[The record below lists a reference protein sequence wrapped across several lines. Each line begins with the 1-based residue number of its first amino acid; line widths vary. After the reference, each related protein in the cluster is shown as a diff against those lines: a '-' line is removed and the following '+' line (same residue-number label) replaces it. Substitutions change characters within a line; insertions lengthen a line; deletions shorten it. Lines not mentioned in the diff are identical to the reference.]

1 MRANSQSSTD
11 AARERF
17 DSVLR
22 AAGESADAL
31 GTELFA
37 VVDVLDSSATLR
49 RALTD
54 PSREGAD
61 KAQVVADVFGGKVS
75 SDVEDLLAGLARA
88 RWSADQDI
96 ADAVEILGTDAL
108 LASAESAGTLLDV
121 ETQIFSV
128 IRLLAANRELRLAL
142 SDTSR
147 AVQDRTRLLD
157 NVTDGRVAP
166 QTSTLIERALGNRR
180 APTLT
185 AGLVRLNEA
194 AAARRQQLVATVTAA
209 VPLNEGQLDRLSDI
223 LHRAYGRGVQLNVAV
238 EPSVVGGVRIQI
250 GDEVV
255 DATMLSRLDEARRR
269 LAG

>member
-17 DSVLR
+17 EPVLR

-37 VVDVLDSSATLR
+37 VVDVLDSSAGLR

-54 PSREGAD
+54 PSREGQD
-61 KAQVVADVFGGKVS
+61 KAQVMTDVFGGKVS
-75 SDVEDLLAGLARA
+75 SDSEDLLAGLARA
-88 RWSADQDI
+88 RWSTDRDI
-96 ADAVEILGTDAL
+96 ADAIEVLGTDAV
-108 LASAESAGTLLDV
+108 LASAEAAGTLLDV

-142 SDTSR
+142 SDKSR
-147 AVQDRTRLLD
+147 SIEDRAGLLE
-157 NVTDGRVAP
+157 NVAGGRVAS
-166 QTSTLIERALGNRR
+166 QTGLLLQRALGNRR

-209 VPLNEGQLDRLSDI
+209 VPLNQGQRDRLSDI

-238 EPSVVGGVRIQI
+238 DPNVVGGVRIQI

-255 DATMLSRLDEARRR
+255 DATTLSRLDEARRR